1 MKKRLKILF
10 FATCLLTSLTGMSI
24 RAQQDDLPLSGP
36 ALVLADKAYAAFAR
50 GDYLLA
56 AQQAREARRLRPDV
70 KRLNALIDKAQ
81 AALAASRRPGIRS
94 PIALSKPKS
103 ELVLTSPTGAPTVA
117 STVAPTI
124 APATADPAFVAADA
138 GYRAYERGD
147 FTMAVLHAQQ
157 AVKLAPTRRDYWILL
172 INALSA
178 ADRLAE
184 AEQANAQAV
193 TQAGDDGGFA
203 ILREALRV
211 RIAQARAFELGTAAY
226 KAFDEKN
233 YAQAARD
240 MQSALEQTPNNREYQ
255 LLLVNALFRAEQF
268 VEAERS
274 ADIALAT
281 NNDAR
286 LLVQRGIIRKRLGK
300 DALASADFATAVRN
314 GGLPVVIEIGLLADG
329 ARMPEARKRFQDA
342 NNGAAFVGVP
352 AVEVA
357 YLAAR
362 VGDDTAAI
370 AAFARADAEGKLPTS
385 ASQDA
390 AYAAMRS
397 SRDDDAI
404 LYFKRSIDDANALKL
419 RIDPQ
424 LLFNT
429 RRAVSDVSRET
440 GVIASLAYRNAV
452 PGLGVTPRV
461 GNNLQAGIEAF
472 WRPWGYR
479 NGRYPEV
486 FVRAFQTIRSN
497 NGGAVGTQTQQS
509 AVGIRYKPFSQ
520 VNVVTSISRV
530 FRPSGARDDWL
541 AQLGYSGDNGSDLR
555 VDVPAWWTTRAFA
568 EAGHYLSAGQ
578 SYALVH
584 AEAGRSIKLG
594 SGAGKW
600 VLFPHL
606 SVAADYD
613 STLAEP
619 AALGIGPGVG
629 ARFWFREDV
638 HAAPRSY
645 LDLMLGYRAR
655 VGGADR
661 AQGMF
666 LTTTLVY

>member
-10 FATCLLTSLTGMSI
+10 FATCLLTSLTSMSI

-36 ALVLADKAYAAFAR
+36 ALALADKAYEAFAR
-50 GDYLLA
+50 GDYLIA
-56 AQQAREARRLRPDV
+56 VQQAREARRLRPDV
-70 KRLNALIDKAQ
+70 KRLNALIDKAE
-81 AALAASRRPGIRS
+81 AALAASRRPGTRS

-103 ELVLTSPTGAPTVA
+103 ELVLTSPTVARTV
-117 STVAPTI
+117 SPTI
-124 APATADPAFVAADA
+124 APPVADPAFVAADA

-147 FTMAVLHAQQ
+147 FTTAVLHAQQ

-178 ADRLAE
+178 ANRLAE
-184 AEQANAQAV
+184 ADQASAQAV
-193 TQAGDDGGFA
+193 TQAGDDGKFA
-203 ILREALRV
+203 TLREALRV

-255 LLLVNALFRAEQF
+255 LTLVNALFRAEQF
-268 VEAERS
+268 VEAERA

-300 DALASADFATAVRN
+300 DALASADFAAALRN
-314 GGLPVVIEIGLLADG
+314 GGLPVVIEIGLLADSG
-329 ARMPEARKRFQDA
+329 RMPEARQRFQDA

-357 YLAAR
+357 YLATR
-362 VGDDTAAI
+362 VGDDAAAI
-370 AAFARADAEGKLPTS
+370 AAFARADAEGKLPIS
-385 ASQDA
+385 AYQDA
-390 AYAAMRS
+390 AYAAMRTS
-397 SRDDDAI
+397 HDSEAI
-404 LYFKRSIDDANALKL
+404 LYFKRSIDNADTSQM
-419 RIDPQ
+419 RTDPQ
-424 LLFNT
+424 SLFNT
-429 RRAVSDVSRET
+429 RRTVADVSREM
-440 GVIASLAYRNAV
+440 GFIASLAYRNAV
-452 PGLGVTPRV
+452 SGSGITPDA
-461 GNNLQAGIEAF
+461 GNNLQAGVEGY

-479 NGRYPEV
+479 NGRYAE
-486 FVRAFQTIRSN
+486 FFARAFQTIHSN
-497 NGGAVGTQTQQS
+497 NGGNTGAQTRQS

-520 VNVVTSISRV
+520 ANVVASISRV

-541 AQLGYSGDNGSDLR
+541 AQLGYSSDTGNDWR

-584 AEAGRSIKLG
+584 AEAGRSMKVG
-594 SGAGKW
+594 SGAEKW

-606 SVAADYD
+606 SVAADFD
-613 STLAEP
+613 STLA
-619 AALGIGPGVG
+619 ARSSLGAGLGVG
-629 ARFWFREDV
+629 ARYWFREDTYT
-638 HAAPRSY
+638 APRSY
-645 LDLMLGYRAR
+645 IDMMLGYRLR
-655 VGGADR
+655 IGGAKR
-661 AQGMF
+661 AQGTF
-666 LTTTLVY
+666 LTITLSY